1 LKLAECEKSV
11 LNQSL
16 PAEVLPISVV
26 IPTMD
31 RAKILRR
38 TLDSIAAQSMQP
50 AEIIVVDA
58 SRDRASYEMCIE
70 APVAGLRAELIWLEA
85 ETAGAA
91 SQRNQGVLK
100 CCYPTIGF
108 FDDDILLM
116 PDCMK
121 WLWQALQSDVALG
134 GVSATITNQTY
145 NPPGFVSR
153 VVFRLMAGQAKS
165 SYAGLVIGPAV
176 NLLPEDREDLP
187 EVVPVQWMN
196 LGCTLYRRD
205 ALMRPPF
212 PSHFV
217 GYSMMEDLTLSWT
230 VGRNWK
236 LANARTARI
245 YHDSQPGLHK
255 SDLSLLAEMEL
266 INRHYVMTHVLKRCS
281 WVDFLRLAFWEL
293 FQVAVSATNFRTI
306 GPVLVGKARGLRR
319 LAVGKGRSCG

>member
-1 LKLAECEKSV
+1 
-11 LNQSL
+11 
-16 PAEVLPISVV
+16 
-26 IPTMD
+26 MD
-31 RAKILRR
+31 RARILRR

-50 AEIIVVDA
+50 AEVVLVDA
-58 SRDRASYEMCIE
+58 SRDRTPYEICIE
-70 APVAGLRAELIWLEA
+70 APVAGLRSDVVWLKA

-91 SQRNQGVLK
+91 SQRNQGVLN
-100 CCYPTIGF
+100 CCHSTIGF

-116 PDCMK
+116 PDCIK
-121 WLWQALQSDVALG
+121 RLWLALQSDSALG
-134 GVSATITNQTY
+134 GVSATITNQAY
-145 NPPGFVSR
+145 SPPGFISR
-153 VVFRLMAGQAKS
+153 VVFRLLAGRAEP

-196 LGCTLYRRD
+196 TTCTLYRKD
-205 ALMRPPF
+205 ALTRPPF
-212 PSHFV
+212 ASHFV

-230 VGRNWK
+230 VGRKWN

-306 GPVLVGKARGLRR
+306 GPVLVGKARGLRQ